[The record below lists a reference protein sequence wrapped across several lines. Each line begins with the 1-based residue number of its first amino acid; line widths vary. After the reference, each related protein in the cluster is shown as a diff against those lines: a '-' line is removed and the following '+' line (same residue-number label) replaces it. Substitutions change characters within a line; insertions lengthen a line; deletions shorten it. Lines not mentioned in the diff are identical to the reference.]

1 MQATNVISM
10 RRVETDATA
19 AVAVALLEYG
29 CLENLEEGISTK
41 ICDSA
46 P

>member
-1 MQATNVISM
+1 MISM
-10 RRVETDATA
+10 RRVETNATAAA
-19 AVAVALLEYG
+19 AVAVALALLEYG